1 MKIAIMQPYF
11 VPYIGYFQLI
21 NAVDQFV
28 IYDNIKYTKK
38 GWINRNRILVDG
50 KDEYITLPIRKD
62 SDYLNVDHRK
72 LADSFIDD
80 KNKILRKLA
89 YAYRKAPHYDA
100 VYALME
106 RILEKPENNL
116 FEFIYKS
123 VLEICRFLEI
133 NTKFVISSTLP
144 VDHELKSQD
153 RVIAI
158 CKALNTTTY
167 INPPG
172 GVELYSKETFNE
184 NNIALEFLQPEPIQY
199 QQFKNE
205 FIASLSIIDV
215 MMFNSTEEIKKLLAS
230 FYTIK

>member
-1 MKIAIMQPYF
+1 MQPYF

-62 SDYLNVDHRK
+62 SDYLHVDQRR
-72 LADSFIDD
+72 LADSFADD
-80 KNKILRKLA
+80 KSKILRKLA

-123 VLEICRFLEI
+123 VTEISKFLEI
-133 NTKFVISSTLP
+133 DTKFVISSTLP
-144 VDHELKSQD
+144 VDHELKAQD

-172 GVELYSKETFNE
+172 GVDLYSKETFQE
-184 NNIALEFLQPEPIQY
+184 NGIALEFLQSEPIRY
-199 QQFKNE
+199 TQFKND

-215 MMFNSTEEIKKLLAS
+215 MMFNSPEEIKKLLAS
-230 FYTIK
+230 FYTIN

>member
-38 GWINRNRILVDG
+38 GWINRNRILVDD

-62 SDYLNVDHRK
+62 SDYLHVDQRK
-72 LADSFIDD
+72 LADSFADD
-80 KNKILRKLA
+80 KCKILRKLA

-123 VLEICRFLEI
+123 VTEISKFLEI
-133 NTKFVISSTLP
+133 DTKFVISSTLP
-144 VDHELKSQD
+144 VDHELKAQD

-172 GVELYSKETFNE
+172 GVDLYSKETFQE
-184 NNIALEFLQPEPIQY
+184 NGIALEFLQSEPIRY
-199 QQFKNE
+199 TQFKND

-215 MMFNSTEEIKKLLAS
+215 MMFNSPEEIKKFLAS
-230 FYTIK
+230 FYTIN